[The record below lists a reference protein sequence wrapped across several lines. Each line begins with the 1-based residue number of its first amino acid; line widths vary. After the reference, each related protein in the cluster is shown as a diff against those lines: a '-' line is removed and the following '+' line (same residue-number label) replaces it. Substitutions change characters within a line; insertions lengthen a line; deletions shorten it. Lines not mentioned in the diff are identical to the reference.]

1 MKKILFTSSVFLFLF
16 LSQILTVHGSHL
28 KGACFII
35 GSYHDGGIYVFEVAD
50 KTSSDYYAEHIAI
63 WDVNFTKTRKIC
75 EGSEEFT
82 KIKNVIDEELEY
94 QKNNGSEATYP
105 AIKLPSIN
113 KADVSLKLPQ

>member
-1 MKKILFTSSVFLFLF
+1 MGKTMKKILFVSSVFLFLF
-16 LSQILTVHGSHL
+16 LSQILTIHGSHL

-50 KTSSDYYAEHIAI
+50 KVSSDYYAEHIAI
-63 WDVNFTKTRKIC
+63 WDVRFTKT
-75 EGSEEFT
+75 
-82 KIKNVIDEELEY
+82 KNVIDEELEY
-94 QKNNGSEATYP
+94 QKNNGSETTYP